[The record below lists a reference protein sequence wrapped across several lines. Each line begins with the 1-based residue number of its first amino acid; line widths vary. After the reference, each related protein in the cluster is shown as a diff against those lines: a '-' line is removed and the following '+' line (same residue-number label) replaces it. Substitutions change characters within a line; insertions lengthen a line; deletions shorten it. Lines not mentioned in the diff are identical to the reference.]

1 MPGAAP
7 MHERA
12 RGATRSSTA
21 SAATVTC
28 SGACSRCPRGRT
40 LDPDAG
46 RVHRCPHPVR
56 QGGTMRRLSAL
67 LLVLLAASA
76 CEKHGAQP
84 RPAAVSNP
92 APADVPPDAGPHQT
106 IRLGQNAIVPD
117 APTIAP
123 STTIDFQ
130 NMTWE

>member
-1 MPGAAP
+1 MIRTRPSPTLHTLA
-7 MHERA
+7 A
-12 RGATRSSTA
+12 RGDAVLTRTRDA
-21 SAATVTC
+21 C
-28 SGACSRCPRGRT
+28 IGA
-40 LDPDAG
+40 
-46 RVHRCPHPVR
+46 HIPVR
-56 QGGTMRRLSAL
+56 EGGTMRRLPAL

-92 APADVPPDAGPHQT
+92 APADIPPDAGPHQT

-117 APTIAP
+117 ATTIAP

-130 NMTWE
+130 NMTWESLTIRFIAPP